1 MVDENFLTG
10 IFEHNNWANA
20 QIIQA
25 CAALS
30 PGQLDAQPRSA
41 TMGSI
46 RRTLTHLVEAQVYYL
61 ALLTQPAET
70 LDSVQLS
77 FADLQQAAR
86 ESGVGLLGLAH
97 SEYAQPLPARIQ
109 MGAEESVEPW
119 VVMLQAVNHATEHR
133 EQIKSMLSALGNT
146 PPEVDGWTYGVVTGA
161 FITSS
166 D

>member
-1 MVDENFLTG
+1 
-10 IFEHNNWANA
+10 
-20 QIIQA
+20 
-25 CAALS
+25 
-30 PGQLDAQPRSA
+30 
-41 TMGSI
+41 
-46 RRTLTHLVEAQVYYL
+46 
-61 ALLTQPAET
+61 
-70 LDSVQLS
+70 
-77 FADLQQAAR
+77 
-86 ESGVGLLGLAH
+86 AH